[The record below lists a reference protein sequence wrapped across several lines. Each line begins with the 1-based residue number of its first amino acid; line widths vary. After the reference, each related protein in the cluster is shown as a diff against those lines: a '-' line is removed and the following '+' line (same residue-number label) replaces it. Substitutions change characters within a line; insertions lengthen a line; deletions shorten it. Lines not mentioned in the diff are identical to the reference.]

1 MSKIGVVIRQ
11 IDNGWIVNIEGETNV
26 TLRSYPE
33 GKEAEHSAIQF
44 AQAVAEVAE
53 LPWCSLCTGVK

>member
-1 MSKIGVVIRQ
+1 MTEIGVVVRK
-11 IDNGWIVNIEGETNV
+11 IDSGWIVNIEGKSDV

-44 AQAVAEVAE
+44 AHAVAEVAG
-53 LPWCSLCTGVK
+53 LSWCSIDRRGE